1 MPIYHSPLEI
11 IKTLDISIHIVD
23 LIKGCRNFF
32 RLFLYLNLKL
42 LEFFKGFKLIT
53 SEVYPFEP
61 RKIVSK
67 SDEVR
72 AASFSLRG
80 IVI

>member
-23 LIKGCRNFF
+23 QIKGCRYFF

-53 SEVYPFEP
+53 SEVYPF
-61 RKIVSK
+61 
-67 SDEVR
+67 
-72 AASFSLRG
+72 
-80 IVI
+80 